1 MPKKYISKTGYGITA
16 ECKAYM
22 LPLIKGEAYPRYKN
36 GLPVFAHLKNKLIPK
51 RLKTNFVV

>member
-1 MPKKYISKTGYGITA
+1 
-16 ECKAYM
+16 M